1 MKHFS
6 TRIIIL
12 ALFVTILSTIFI
24 GCGKKEEPPH
34 VCQFNYGECVCGR
47 IDEEYYS
54 AGMEF
59 LLDQEKLEY
68 TVTGYEGTD
77 IKLMIPATYQGLPV
91 TKIADRAFSYDMS
104 YGKVHIGKNVHTIG
118 EKAFYGAQ
126 RMVEITIPEQVK
138 NIGLNAF
145 SECTKVSNIYFN
157 AIECNSPYQDKSFVY
172 ELDGIWDGVGS
183 QSLSKD
189 CVLTIGNKVKVIPMG
204 MFYSPSDAKKS
215 FINEIIFEDNSQCES
230 IEFVAFLNLRRL
242 ERIDF
247 GENASLKFVGETAF
261 GNAFKIE
268 EYIFPDTIETVEKY
282 AFGGNKILTR
292 VYLPAGDWQAV
303 RIYYGQE
310 IDRFDVT
317 LGTPEEIK
325 ALISEYGNYNFTRVG

>member
-12 ALFVTILSTIFI
+12 ALFVAIASTFFI
-24 GCGKKEEPPH
+24 GCGQH
-34 VCQFNYGECVCGR
+34 TCSYVRGECSCGK
-47 IDEEYYS
+47 IDKTYYS
-54 AGMEF
+54 AGMVFE
-59 LLDQEKLEY
+59 LDEENQEY
-68 TVTGYEGTD
+68 TVTEYSGTD
-77 IKLMIPATYQGLPV
+77 VKVMIPATYNGLPV
-91 TKIADRAFSYDMS
+91 TKIGQYAFANDMS
-104 YGKVHIGKNVHTIG
+104 YGKVHIGENVHTIG

-145 SECTKVSNIYFN
+145 SECTKVANIYFN

-172 ELDGIWDGVGS
+172 NLDGIWDGVGT

-215 FINEIIFEDNSQCES
+215 FIDEIVFEDNSQCER
-230 IEFVAFLNLRRL
+230 IEYVAFLNVRML
-242 ERIDF
+242 EHIDF
-247 GENASLKFVGETAF
+247 GKNASLKFVGETAF

-268 EYIFPDTIETVEKY
+268 EYIFPETIETVEKY

-292 VYLPAGDWQAV
+292 VYLPQGDWQAV
-303 RIYYGQE
+303 RIYYGEE

-317 LGTPEEIK
+317 LPGTPEEIK